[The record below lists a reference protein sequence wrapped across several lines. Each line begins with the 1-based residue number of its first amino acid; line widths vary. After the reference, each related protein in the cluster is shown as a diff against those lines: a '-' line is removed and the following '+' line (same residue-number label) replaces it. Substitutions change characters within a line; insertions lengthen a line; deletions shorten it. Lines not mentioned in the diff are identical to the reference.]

1 MKFVKCVLTLL
12 PIIVTLLFAQT
23 NFSSCQKETEII
35 RDTIIK
41 KDTLIIKDTVRIT
54 DTLSCPSCYDL
65 TDSLVAY
72 YNFNGGN
79 LNDSSGNNNHIIF
92 NNASKTTDR
101 FGRANNAYKFDG
113 ATTFMRVLNSPSLNP
128 KKISL
133 VAMVKFNGFYRG
145 LCHANQIV
153 KKGFQDQNDGIYGL
167 RAGVL
172 GVSCTATIDTTKEQ
186 IHGYYGNTQFSSI
199 GAVDTIDYVKPN
211 VWMTVVF
218 TYDGTQAKLYVDGKL
233 KQITNGTVPFTPNT
247 FDMLIGR
254 AENPQNPYWFNG
266 VIDEIRI
273 YKKAL
278 CEGEVQELNK
288 IKN

>member
-1 MKFVKCVLTLL
+1 MKLSKSVLALL
-12 PIIVTLLFAQT
+12 PIAVFLLFAQT
-23 NFSSCQKETEII
+23 NFSSCQKETEIV

-54 DTLSCPSCYDL
+54 DTMSCYSL

-79 LNDSSGNNNHIIF
+79 LNDSSGSNNHIIF
-92 NNASKTTDR
+92 NNASKTVDR

-113 ATTFMRVLNSPSLNP
+113 ASTYMRVLNSLSLNP

-133 VAMVKFNGFYRG
+133 VVMVKFNGFYHG
-145 LCHANQIV
+145 LCHGNQIL

-167 RAGVL
+167 RGGVFNIPCDA
-172 GVSCTATIDTTKEQ
+172 VVDTTKEL
-186 IHGYYGNTQFSSI
+186 IYGYYGNTQLSSI
-199 GAVDTIDYVKPN
+199 GAVDTNNYIKPN
-211 VWMTVVF
+211 TWMMVVF
-218 TYDGTQAKLYVDGKL
+218 TYDGAQAKLYVDGKL
-233 KQITNGTVPFTPNT
+233 KQTVNGVVPFTPNT
-247 FDMLIGR
+247 FDLLIGK
-254 AENPQNPYWFNG
+254 AEHPQYPYWFNG

-278 CEGEVQELNK
+278 CEGEINELSKLQN
-288 IKN
+288 